1 MKEAAS
7 STKRLWNDLEKSV
20 LDRVNLHML
29 MIGKTPN
36 SPHLTAL
43 FQGLVMERLRLRL
56 RGKPATIICARAPT
70 DIPAYKRGKKS
81 KRQTCPNAAARRL
94 S

>member
-7 STKRLWNDLEKSV
+7 SAKRLWNDLEKSV

-56 RGKPATIICARAPT
+56 RGKPATAPRLTSLLTNAERNRRDRHARMLLLA
-70 DIPAYKRGKKS
+70 D
-81 KRQTCPNAAARRL
+81 
-94 S
+94 